1 LAEPET
7 VSLEARQAGLGSVSR
22 HCSCKRHQAV
32 PGTLLTSSLPDSRH
46 SLCISERQLRSG
58 RNFASTPGFY
68 ALIREILEGEF
79 FSGAM
84 AERALCPEAENNS
97 KNRFPFTKKM
107 GRLAIIVC
115 ALER

>member
-1 LAEPET
+1 MAAL
-7 VSLEARQAGLGSVSR
+7 
-22 HCSCKRHQAV
+22 
-32 PGTLLTSSLPDSRH
+32 GTLLTSSLPDSRH